1 MEAKRMSSA
10 IFFGVMIIFIIGFV
24 ISLLLAL
31 LLKFSSVTEQALQL
45 WIAILSFLAVFIGG
59 FMSGGKSGSK
69 GWMIGGATGL
79 IYSVLMLMLQFL
91 GYNELFSAQQLL
103 FHGGF
108 LLVAMLGGV
117 IGVNLS
123 GSRTA

>member
-1 MEAKRMSSA
+1 MIKNHKNTA
-10 IFFGVMIIFIIGFV
+10 IYHAYHEGTLFF
-24 ISLLLAL
+24 IS
-31 LLKFSSVTEQALQL
+31 
-45 WIAILSFLAVFIGG
+45 
-59 FMSGGKSGSK
+59 
-69 GWMIGGATGL
+69 GL
-79 IYSVLMLMLQFL
+79 R
-91 GYNELFSAQQLL
+91 YNELFSAQQLL